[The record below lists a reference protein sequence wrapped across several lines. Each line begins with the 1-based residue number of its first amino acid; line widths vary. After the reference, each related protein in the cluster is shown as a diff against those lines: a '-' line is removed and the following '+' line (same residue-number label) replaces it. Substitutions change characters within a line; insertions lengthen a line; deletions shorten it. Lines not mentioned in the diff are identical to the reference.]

1 MVAVPFRPVLWR
13 ALRLAMVVGVL
24 VPASAWAGVK
34 ATPIGTFNAPTY
46 IAAPPGDAQRLFVV
60 EQAGQIDLVKG
71 GQSTPFLDISSEV
84 HYDGGEQGLL
94 SMAFAPDYATSHRFY
109 VYYTDTNCP
118 SAPGCDEHV
127 SEFTADPGGN
137 TASALSERV
146 LITIPHPNE
155 SNHNG
160 GQLQFG
166 PDGDLY
172 ISVGDGGGANDTE
185 LNAQSTTRLLGKLLR
200 ISPGPTSYT
209 IPAGNRFSGTSEC
222 SSGTNGGSNCPE
234 IWAYGLRNP
243 WRFSFDSAT
252 GDLVIGDVGQDRDE
266 EIDFAHP
273 GQNVGANYGWP
284 CYEGFETNFGS
295 PQAECSPLPAPVVA
309 PVLSYPHPGNCAGQ
323 PFCGNGIIG
332 GYVMHDP
339 TLPSLNG
346 CYVFGD
352 LSNPDLQVVGL
363 AQPMAVGQVALG
375 PQVSNLSS
383 FGVDASG
390 HLYAADIGSGTVYR
404 LDSDGDAATDPTC
417 PTVIAPAHPP
427 VNTAPPQIAGPPIPG
442 ARLTCVPGT
451 WTGAN
456 SFAYQWLR
464 DGADRAAGVTYRP
477 SAVDLGHT
485 LSCVVTASNADGSTR
500 ATSATVRII
509 RDAPPLLFALRI
521 SPSAFKPARSGQ
533 SIVRAGRRGATLSFR
548 LDEPA
553 TVTFTVQRAVHG
565 SRNNGRCRVAA
576 HAASRPC
583 TLWRAVK
590 GSFRVNGK
598 HGLNRL
604 HFSGRIN
611 HHALVAGGYRLVLR
625 ARDQVGRVSDL
636 VRVRFSISR

>member
-1 MVAVPFRPVLWR
+1 
-13 ALRLAMVVGVL
+13 MVVGVL
-24 VPASAWAGVK
+24 FPASAWAGVK
-34 ATPIGTFNAPTY
+34 ATPVGNFSAPTY
-46 IAAPPGDAQRLFVV
+46 MAAPPGDTDRLFVV
-60 EQAGQIDLVKG
+60 EQDGQIALVKDG
-71 GQSTPFLDISSEV
+71 VKQQTPFLDISSEV

-94 SMAFAPDYATSHRFY
+94 SMAFPPDYARTRTFY
-109 VYYTDTNCP
+109 VYYTSTSCP
-118 SAPGCDEHV
+118 NSPGCDEHV
-127 SEFTADPGGN
+127 SEFTADPSGD
-137 TASALSERV
+137 TASPSEH
-146 LITIPHPNE
+146 LLLTIPHPSQN
-155 SNHNG
+155 NHNG

-172 ISVGDGGGANDTE
+172 ISVGDGGGGDDTE
-185 LNAQSTTRLLGKLLR
+185 RNAQKTTTLLGKVLR
-200 ISPGPTSYT
+200 ISPGTTSYS
-209 IPAGNRFSGTSEC
+209 IPAGNPFPGAPDC

-243 WRFSFDSAT
+243 WRFSFDSVT
-252 GDLVIGDVGQDRDE
+252 GDLIIGDVGQSRDE

-284 CYEGFETNFGS
+284 CYEGFELNGNRGS
-295 PQAECSPLPAPVVA
+295 SGECNTLPTPVVA
-309 PVLSYPHPGNCAGQ
+309 PVLAYPHPGNCAGQ
-323 PFCGNGIIG
+323 PFCGDGIIG

-352 LSNPDLQVVGL
+352 LSNPALQVVGL
-363 AQPMAVGQVALG
+363 GQPMAVGQIALG

-390 HLYAADIGSGTVYR
+390 HVYAADIVSGTVYR

-417 PTVIAPAHPP
+417 PAVIAPAHPP
-427 VNTAPPQIAGPPIPG
+427 VNTAPPQIAGPPIPA

-456 SFAYQWLR
+456 SFAYMWLR
-464 DGADRAAGVTYRP
+464 DGAQRATGVTYRP
-477 SAVDLGHT
+477 SVTDVGHR
-485 LSCVVTASNADGSTR
+485 LSCVVTASNADGSAQ

-509 RDAPPLLFALRI
+509 RDAPPLLFALRV

-553 TVTFTVQRAVHG
+553 TVTLTVQRAVHG
-565 SRNNGRCRVAA
+565 SRINGRCRVAA
-576 HAASRPC
+576 HTVARPC
-583 TLWRAVK
+583 TVWRAVK
-590 GSFRVNGK
+590 GSFRVHGK
-598 HGLNRL
+598 QGLDRL

-625 ARDQVGRVSDL
+625 ARDQAGRVSDPA
-636 VRVRFSISR
+636 RVRFSISR

>member
-1 MVAVPFRPVLWR
+1 
-13 ALRLAMVVGVL
+13 MVVGVL
-24 VPASAWAGVK
+24 IPASAWAGVK
-34 ATPIGTFNAPTY
+34 ATPVGDFSAPTY
-46 IAAPPGDAQRLFVV
+46 MTAPPGDTHRLFVV
-60 EQAGQIDLVKG
+60 QQGGQISLIKDGVK
-71 GQSTPFLDISSEV
+71 QPTPFLDISTKV

-94 SMAFAPDYATSHRFY
+94 SMAFPPDYATTRTFY
-109 VYYTDTNCP
+109 VYYTSTNCP
-118 SAPGCDEHV
+118 NSPGCDEHV
-127 SEFTADPGGN
+127 SEFAANQGGD
-137 TASALSERV
+137 TASPASEHV

-172 ISVGDGGGANDTE
+172 ISVGDGGGGDDIE
-185 LNAQSTTRLLGKLLR
+185 RNAQKTTTLLGKILR
-200 ISPGPTSYT
+200 ISPGATSYT
-209 IPAGNRFSGTSEC
+209 IPAGNPFSGTAEC

-252 GDLVIGDVGQDRDE
+252 GDLVIGDVGQGRNE

-273 GQNVGANYGWP
+273 GENVGANYGWP
-284 CYEGFETNFGS
+284 CYEGFELNGNRGAS
-295 PQAECSPLPAPVVA
+295 GECNTLPTPVVA
-309 PVLSYPHPGNCAGQ
+309 PVLAYQHPGICVGAS
-323 PFCGNGIIG
+323 FCGDGVIG

-375 PQVSNLSS
+375 PQISNLSS

-427 VNTAPPQIAGPPIPG
+427 VNTAPPQIAGPPIPS

-456 SFAYQWLR
+456 SFAYEWLR
-464 DGADRAAGVTYRP
+464 DGADRAASVTYRP
-477 SAVDLGHT
+477 SAADVGHT
-485 LSCVVTASNADGSTR
+485 LSCVVTATNADGSAQ

-509 RDAPPLLFALRI
+509 RNAPPLLFALRI
-521 SPSAFKPARSGQ
+521 SPSAFKPARSGH
-533 SIVRAGRRGATLSFR
+533 SIVGAGRRGATLSFR

-565 SRNNGRCRVAA
+565 GRINGRCRVAA

-583 TLWRAVK
+583 TVWRAVK
-590 GSFRVNGK
+590 GSFRVPGK
-598 HGLNRL
+598 PGVNRL

-625 ARDQVGRVSDL
+625 ARDQAGRVSDA
-636 VRVRFSISR
+636 VRVSFSISR